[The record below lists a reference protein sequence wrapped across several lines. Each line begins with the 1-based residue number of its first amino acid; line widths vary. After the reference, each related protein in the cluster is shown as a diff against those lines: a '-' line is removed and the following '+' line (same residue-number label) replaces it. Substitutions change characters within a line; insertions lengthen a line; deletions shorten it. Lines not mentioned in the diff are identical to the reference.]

1 MRLFRK
7 PHAIAGV
14 VLLGLLIYPAIN
26 PWQPYPQGV
35 MLMMFLLAVQAAS
48 WNIISGYA
56 GYVSLGHSMF
66 LGLGSYTAAIIA
78 LHTGVN
84 PLWVAPLGGVTA
96 VVIAV

>member
-1 MRLFRK
+1 MKRQHLV
-7 PHAIAGV
+7 AGAA
-14 VLLGLLIYPAIN
+14 LLGLLIYPVIN

-35 MLMMFLLAVQAAS
+35 LLMMFLLAIQATS

-56 GYVSLGHSMF
+56 GYLSLGHSMF
-66 LGLGSYTAAIIA
+66 LGLGSYTAAIVA

-96 VVIAV
+96 VVVAVIF